1 MRYIKYAND
10 REMLD
15 KVLNTEQWFKNLER
29 SAAEIINAATN
40 SKIKLEQ
47 GKETVDMCLAIQ
59 EMREESR
66 NKGRDEGR
74 NEGRI
79 EGRNEGRIEGR
90 IEGIKAFIQD
100 KVEDGVAENVIIS
113 KLQRHFALDEET
125 AQQYYTTF
133 VK

>member
-10 REMLD
+10 KEMLD
-15 KVLNTEQWFKNLER
+15 KILITEQRFKSLER
-29 SAAEIINAATN
+29 SAAEIINVATN
-40 SKIKLEQ
+40 SKIKFEQ

-59 EMREESR
+59 EMRE
-66 NKGRDEGR
+66 
-74 NEGRI
+74 

-100 KVEDGVAENVIIS
+100 KAEDGVAENIIIA

-125 AQQYYTTF
+125 AQKYYRTYGE
-133 VK
+133 

>member
-10 REMLD
+10 KEMLD
-15 KVLNTEQWFKNLER
+15 KILTSEQRFKSLER
-29 SAAEIINAATN
+29 SAAEIINVATN
-40 SKIKLEQ
+40 SKIKFEQ

-66 NKGRDEGR
+66 N
-74 NEGRI
+74 
-79 EGRNEGRIEGR
+79 EGR

-100 KVEDGVAENVIIS
+100 KAEDGVAENIIIA

-125 AQQYYTTF
+125 AQKYYRTYGE
-133 VK
+133 

>member
-1 MRYIKYAND
+1 MREIMRYIKYADD

-15 KVLNTEQWFKNLER
+15 KVLNTEQRFKNLER

-66 NKGRDEGR
+66 IKGRDEGR

-79 EGRNEGRIEGR
+79 EGR
-90 IEGIKAFIQD
+90 IEGIRAFIQD
-100 KVEDGVAENVIIS
+100 KLEDGVAENVIIS

>member
-10 REMLD
+10 KEMLD
-15 KVLNTEQWFKNLER
+15 KILITEQRFKSLER
-29 SAAEIINAATN
+29 SAAEIINVATN
-40 SKIKLEQ
+40 SKIKFEQ

-66 NKGRDEGR
+66 IK
-74 NEGRI
+74 GRI
-79 EGRNEGRIEGR
+79 EGRDEGR

-100 KVEDGVAENVIIS
+100 KAEDGVAENIIIA

-125 AQQYYTTF
+125 AQKYYRTYGE
-133 VK
+133 